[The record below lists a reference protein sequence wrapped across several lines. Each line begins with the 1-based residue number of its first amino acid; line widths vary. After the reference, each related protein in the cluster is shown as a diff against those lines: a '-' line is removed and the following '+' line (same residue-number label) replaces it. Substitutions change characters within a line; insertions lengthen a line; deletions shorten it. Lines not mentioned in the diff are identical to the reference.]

1 VPESPPLIR
10 NIAAKMLHGRLLTHP
25 ETDALVRRGPE
36 SDFPLRTRLIHPN
49 MTTLPATSFADST
62 AALLAFRNARE
73 WKQFHTPRQVAAA
86 LAIEASELQQTML
99 WKTDAEVD
107 VALGNTDFMVEVGDE
122 LADVLSFAL
131 LLTHDLGLDPAK
143 LIEAKLKKNEERYP
157 VEKSRGR
164 STKYTKL

>member
-1 VPESPPLIR
+1 
-10 NIAAKMLHGRLLTHP
+10 
-25 ETDALVRRGPE
+25 
-36 SDFPLRTRLIHPN
+36 
-49 MTTLPATSFADST
+49 MTKLPATSFADST

-86 LAIEASELQQTML
+86 LAIEAGELQQTML
-99 WKTDAEVD
+99 WKTDAEV
-107 VALGNTDFMVEVGDE
+107 EVGDE
-122 LADVLSFAL
+122 LADVLSFTL
-131 LLTHDLGLDPAK
+131 LLAHDLGLDPAK

>member
-1 VPESPPLIR
+1 MLQAKPPIR
-10 NIAAKMLHGRLLTHP
+10 QKS
-25 ETDALVRRGPE
+25 EALVGLGPE
-36 SDFPLRTRLIHPN
+36 SDSPLRTRLIHPR
-49 MTTLPATSFADST
+49 MTKLPATSFADST

-73 WKQFHTPRQVAAA
+73 WKQFHTPRQLATA

-99 WKTDAEVD
+99 WKTDAEVE

-122 LADVLSFAL
+122 LADVLSFTL
-131 LLTHDLGLDPAK
+131 LLAHDLGLDPAK

>member
-1 VPESPPLIR
+1 M
-10 NIAAKMLHGRLLTHP
+10 AAKMLQARLPIRQKSEALLGR
-25 ETDALVRRGPE
+25 EPE
-36 SDFPLRTRLIHPN
+36 SDSPLRTRLIHPR
-49 MTTLPATSFADST
+49 MTKLPATSFADST

-86 LAIEASELQQTML
+86 LAIEAGELQQTML
-99 WKTDAEVD
+99 WKTDAEVE

-122 LADVLSFAL
+122 LADVLSFTL
-131 LLTHDLGLDPAK
+131 LLAHDIGLDPAK